1 MENEIWK
8 PIKDYEGLYE
18 VSNLGKIKRL
28 SKTIINYKE
37 REYIFEEKIM
47 KPFKGNSGYLIIDL
61 TKNKIRRKFL
71 VHRLVA
77 EAFIP
82 NPENKPCVDHINTIR
97 EDNRAENLRWVTR
110 SENCNNELTK
120 KHMSDGQM
128 GKQLSED
135 TKKKIRKSLKGN
147 KRSEETKD
155 KIRKSKESKKVYC
168 IELNKVFESINEASR
183 ELNLS
188 SGHISDV
195 CRGKRKHEKG
205 YHFIYYKE
213 EE

>member
-1 MENEIWK
+1 MKEEIWK

-18 VSNLGKIKRL
+18 ISNLGRVKRL
-28 SKTIINYKE
+28 CKTIIDSKG
-37 REYIFEEKIM
+37 RKQIFEENIL
-47 KPFKGNSGYLIIDL
+47 KPFKNKGYLMIDL
-61 TKNKIRRKFL
+61 TKNKIKKRFL

-77 EAFIP
+77 ETFIP
-82 NPENKPCVDHINTIR
+82 NPDNKPQVDHINTIR
-97 EDNRAENLRWVTR
+97 DDNRADNLRWTTR

-120 KHMSDGQM
+120 KHMSESQK
-128 GKQLSED
+128 GKQLPED
-135 TKKKIRKSLKGN
+135 TKKKIQKSLKGH
-147 KRSEETKD
+147 KVSEETKD

-168 IELNKVFESINEASR
+168 IELDKVFESISEAGR
-183 ELNLS
+183 ELNLP

-213 EE
+213 